1 MISANTRSQIRKRAA
16 QQHAK
21 RMAQIQHGAQR
32 TLNAILWQLITQ
44 NTQLAE
50 GEDGVPDDTPHGP
63 PMLTIP
69 CADLKEVPANFSLAM
84 KQNPDDDTI
93 SVIAVLV
100 KPKSNIILPGD
111 G

>member
-1 MISANTRSQIRKRAA
+1 MIAPNTRSQIRKRLA

-21 RMAQIQHGAQR
+21 SMAQVQRNAQR
-32 TLNAILWQLITQ
+32 TLNAILWQLITE
-44 NTQLAE
+44 NAQLAE
-50 GEDGVPDDTPHGP
+50 DEDGTPDDTPHGP

-69 CADLKEVPANFSLAM
+69 CADLKKVPANFSLAM